1 MDLDKILG
9 ICPKSSIP
17 RRIFLWQMT
26 ILLALDQIRGTVE
39 TNCAENG
46 PCKKNTTHTK
56 FHNFAPPDCYRFV
69 RISRFPGPRVSLPA
83 SPHVASPNTRF
94 FVPFQ
99 SLHPCFFSPCFFSS
113 TPPVH
118 FGSAPHQSPSAPTIS
133 SLPPP
138 GTPGAPRS
146 LRPTICSTCGSPRHL
161 PGGRGRARPILI
173 LFKY

>member
-1 MDLDKILG
+1 
-9 ICPKSSIP
+9 
-17 RRIFLWQMT
+17 MT
-26 ILLALDQIRGTVE
+26 ILVVLNQIRGTAE
-39 TNCAENG
+39 TNFVENLA
-46 PCKKNTTHTK
+46 KSTQHTQNFTTSPLPIAIDS
-56 FHNFAPPDCYRFV
+56 FES
-69 RISRFPGPRVSLPA
+69 ISRFPGPRVSLSA

-133 SLPPP
+133 SPPPP

-173 LFKY
+173 AL